1 MKLNPT
7 PLDTDLAERFYDM
20 TKILPEFSG
29 QHYEW
34 FREELL
40 WGSLVIYRWSEDSFE
55 AVR

>member
-55 AVR
+55 AVP